1 MKIRLGL
8 IGLGNCWEHRYRPA
22 LRTLADRFEVRAIC
36 ESVSHRAQ
44 VAAAEF
50 SAAAVDGFRALS
62 QREDIDAILLLS
74 SQWYGYLP
82 ILAACEAGKAV
93 YLGTGLD
100 LTAEEARHLQRRVE
114 DAGIAF
120 VAEFARRHAPAT
132 LRLKELIAT
141 RLGPPELIF
150 CHHRLPADGSS
161 NHAGRN
167 GCCPSSTQE
176 LVELVDWCRY
186 VVGSEPSWVSGI
198 MHTAENPKSGDDYQ
212 MMSLGFP
219 EADRPDRFAV
229 AQISCGRYIPGRW
242 REALTYRPLA
252 SLQVSCR
259 HGIAFVDLPAT
270 LIWFDEAGRHQE
282 SLESERPVGE
292 RLLTQ
297 FHRAVTSL
305 VRKTSDLDETCRAIR
320 VVEQAHRS
328 DSEGRRISCQ
338 EADED

>member
-1 MKIRLGL
+1 MKIRVGL
-8 IGLGNCWEHRYRPA
+8 VGLGEYWEHRYRPA
-22 LRTLADRFEVRAIC
+22 LRSLSDRFEVRAIC
-36 ESVSHRAQ
+36 EPVSHRAQ

-50 SAAAVDGFRALS
+50 SAATVDGFRTLA
-62 QREDIDAILLLS
+62 QREDVDAILLLS
-74 SQWYGYLP
+74 NQWYGHLP
-82 ILAACEAGKAV
+82 ILAACKTGKAV

-100 LTAEEARHLQRRVE
+100 LDTEGALRLKQRVE

-120 VAEFARRHAPAT
+120 VAEFARRQAPAT

-141 RLGPPELIF
+141 RLGPPQLLF
-150 CHHRLPADGSS
+150 CHQRLPAGGRQ

-167 GCCPSSTQE
+167 GFYRSSTHE

-186 VVGSEPSWVSGI
+186 VVGLPPGWVTGM
-198 MHTAENPKSGDDYQ
+198 MHPAEGPATEQDYQ

-219 EADRPDRFAV
+219 DPDRAGHFAV
-229 AQISCGRYIPGRW
+229 AQISCGRYIPGEW
-242 REALTYRPLA
+242 REAITYRPLA

-259 HGIAFVDLPAT
+259 HGIAFVDFPAT

-297 FHRAVTSL
+297 LHRAVTSL
-305 VRKTSDLDETCRAIR
+305 VRKTSDLDETCSAIR
-320 VVEQAHRS
+320 IVEQAHQS
-328 DSEGRRISCQ
+328 HSEGRRIYF
-338 EADED
+338 